1 MEVINM
7 FTAQIVVMVSQAHI
21 NSYQVVYINYVQLFL
36 CQSYLYK
43 IFLSKSFYLTIL
55 STTQI

>member
-1 MEVINM
+1 M
-7 FTAQIVVMVSQAHI
+7 FTAQIVVIVSQAHI
-21 NSYQVVYINYVQLFL
+21 NSYQVVHINYVQLFL

-43 IFLSKSFYLTIL
+43 IFLSKSLYLTIL

>member
-1 MEVINM
+1 M

-21 NSYQVVYINYVQLFL
+21 NSYQVVHINYVQLFL